1 MSENKPVEVLS
12 TIDLSEAQQEYIKNK
27 VKNIHLTVVNAKD
40 AANLPKEIW
49 EKAEVLLT
57 SGRNLPTRE
66 QAPAL
71 KWIQVSFAGVE
82 HALEYP
88 ISSAAGIMLTSA
100 SGVRV
105 SQLGEYALMALLA
118 LSHKLPKAIQAQHE
132 KKWLPNYGDALMP
145 QELRESTVGIVGYG
159 SIGREV
165 ARLLY
170 AFGATVLA
178 AKRNVMQP
186 EDNGYNAQGLG
197 DPKGNYFR
205 RLYPIEGLPGMLKEC
220 DFVVLTLPLTKETYH
235 LFSDKMFEAMKPGAG
250 FVNIA
255 RGGLVDEVALVA
267 ALKSGRVGGA
277 VLDVFEQE
285 PLPPESPLWSLPNVI
300 ITPHV
305 SGISP
310 KLMDAVVDLFVEN
323 LQRYQAGEPL
333 YNLVDTSKGY

>member
-1 MSENKPVEVLS
+1 VS
-12 TIDLSEAQQEYIKNK
+12 
-27 VKNIHLTVVNAKD
+27 AKD
-40 AANLPKEIW
+40 AANLPKEVW

-88 ISSAAGIMLTSA
+88 ISSAPGVLLTSA

-118 LSHKLPKAIQAQHE
+118 LSHKLPKTIQAQRE
-132 KKWLPNYGDALMP
+132 KKWLPNSSDVLMP
-145 QELRESTVGIVGYG
+145 QEIRESTVGIVGYG
-159 SIGREV
+159 SIGREI

-170 AFGATVLA
+170 SFGATVLA

-186 EDNGYNAQGLG
+186 EDSSYNAQGLG

-235 LFSDKMFEAMKPGAG
+235 LFDDKMFEAMKPGAG

-255 RGGLVDEVALVA
+255 RGGLVDEAALVA
-267 ALKSGRVGGA
+267 ALKSRLSGA

-300 ITPHV
+300 ITPHI

-310 KLMDAVVDLFVEN
+310 KLMDAVVELFVKN
-323 LQRYQAGEPL
+323 LQRYQAGELL
-333 YNLVDTSKGY
+333 YNIVDTSKGY